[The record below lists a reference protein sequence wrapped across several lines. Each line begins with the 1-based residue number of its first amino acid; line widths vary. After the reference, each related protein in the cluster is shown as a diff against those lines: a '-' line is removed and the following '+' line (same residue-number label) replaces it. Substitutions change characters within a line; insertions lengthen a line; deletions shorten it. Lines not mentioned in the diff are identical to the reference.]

1 MQVLYNIYKNQN
13 STSKNYGQSYAR
25 VVTTKT
31 MSYQELC
38 RHMSEHNSVFGE
50 DVCLGVAN
58 KLQSCIL
65 EQLLEGKKVQF
76 GELGTFYLSAKCSG
90 SNTEDDFN
98 VGQNVK
104 GLYLRFAPSRQDVN
118 DLSSKTLK
126 KKASFLNA
134 QDLVESKKKD
144 ENENGDDNGDDNG

>member
-1 MQVLYNIYKNQN
+1 M
-13 STSKNYGQSYAR
+13 
-25 VVTTKT
+25 
-31 MSYQELC
+31 
-38 RHMSEHNSVFGE
+38 
-50 DVCLGVAN
+50 
-58 KLQSCIL
+58 
-65 EQLLEGKKVQF
+65 QF
-76 GELGTFYLSAKCSG
+76 GELGTFYLSAKCAASD
-90 SNTEDDFN
+90 TEENFN

-144 ENENGDDNGDDNG
+144 GEDNENQNDNG

>member
-1 MQVLYNIYKNQN
+1 MPVIYKTYKNMN
-13 STSKNYGQSYAR
+13 TASKTYGQFYAR
-25 VVTTKT
+25 LVPTKT
-31 MSYQELC
+31 MTYQE
-38 RHMSEHNSVFGE
+38 R
-50 DVCLGVAN
+50 VAN

-76 GELGTFYLSAKCSG
+76 GELGTFYLSAKCTASD
-90 SNTEDDFN
+90 TEENFN

-134 QDLVESKKKD
+134 QDLVESKKAND
-144 ENENGDDNGDDNG
+144 NGDDNGDNNG